1 MKTTPFY
8 TRSDWIAGWITFGI
22 SLLVYTLTLQPTVG
36 LEDSGELIVASDYLG
51 VPHPPGY
58 PIWTLLT
65 WFFQWIFH
73 GVTFHGQPNPAFGVN
88 FFSAFAGASACGVIA
103 LLISRSGADILSS
116 LKREHQALDPSTQSL
131 FCAVSGIAGGLL
143 LAFGQGMW
151 SQAVIAEVYT
161 LNILF
166 QSLVLA
172 FLYRWMRNPEET
184 GWLLLC
190 GFIFGLGITN
200 HQTLLFMG
208 LAMAVAVICTNL
220 DLFAKRYLLRLS
232 LILAGLIVAGMGI
245 YHITIPLQVGGVL
258 LMIGGG
264 LLIRERFILRDF
276 IITGAGYLFLVG
288 FNKYAAAHEA
298 LADWMWVAGPSEPGF
313 WLWTLFA
320 VLLPALMIPL
330 LPHGRTVGLTFLLIL
345 LGVSFY
351 FYMPYASDQNPPIN
365 WGYPRTWE
373 GFMHAITRGQ
383 YEQVKLA
390 AVFTPRFLE
399 QVGTY
404 LFDLRSQFYG
414 PIALLASLPL
424 LLGWR
429 TGKRNITWLVTTF
442 VAFVSVG
449 IVFMIL
455 QNPKTDIQNLF
466 IGRVQYIQSHAIYV
480 LWLGYGLLLLM
491 AGLQTLVKNHP
502 LTRWVGTALVLLLP
516 FALIYKN
523 YQDAGQLKVVGG
535 AEQNGHDFGW
545 QFGHWQ
551 LRGIEGIETDFRYW
565 YPDDFDTQW
574 AEYPCSDYPPPM
586 ETNAI
591 FFGGT
596 DPGRFVPTYM
606 IYSAKVRPDIYLI
619 TQNALADNTYMNV
632 MRDLYGD
639 QIWIPTD
646 DDSSRAFSEFVAQV
660 RSGKIEAGSDI
671 STEGGRVQIQGVGGV
686 MQINALLCRQIFDN
700 NQWRTELATDE
711 ATRSSGAAV
720 VPEAPTEPPQ
730 QRAFYLE
737 ESYVMP
743 WMYPYLTPHGLIM
756 KLNNTPTPL
765 TDELIANDTAFWK
778 WNTERLTS
786 DSRYMRDIVARKS
799 FSKLRSAIAGLYTAR
814 GYLSEAENA
823 FREAVALYDLS
834 PEANFRLASLLAQ
847 SGRYDEA
854 ISLFDE
860 LIAKDTNNHP
870 LVDFRNKLTQQK
882 GLHAQRVRIETRI
895 AAGNATNR
903 EKIELYLLYNL
914 LERKDLAS
922 RHALSLLEEPTLT
935 EIELRTLISE
945 FAKQKRYALTEKGL
959 RQLITLKPNEVEAY
973 ANLAIIELIQGKESA
988 FWKSCKQMVELQ
1000 GEPAIRLLEKD
1011 PRFQT
1016 VRDHPRMRRL
1026 LGKKPQPLNLSL

>member
-1 MKTTPFY
+1 MKRTPFY

-73 GVTFHGQPNPAFGVN
+73 GVTFHGQPNPPLASI
-88 FFSAFAGASACGVIA
+88 FSPPLRARVPAGYCAAHQPFWC
-103 LLISRSGADILSS
+103 RYTSS

-143 LAFGQGMW
+143 SPLGKACGRRRLLPRCIHLIFSFNPSCSPFSTAGC
-151 SQAVIAEVYT
+151 VIRKRPAGSTLWVY
-161 LNILF
+161 I
-166 QSLVLA
+166 
-172 FLYRWMRNPEET
+172 
-184 GWLLLC
+184 
-190 GFIFGLGITN
+190 GLGITN

-258 LMIGGG
+258 MMIGGG

-330 LPHGRTVGLTFLLIL
+330 LPHGRTAGLTFLLIL

-480 LWLGYGLLLLM
+480 LWLGYGLILLM
-491 AGLQTLVKNHP
+491 AGLQTLVNNNP
-502 LTRWVGTALVLLLP
+502 FPRFIGTALVLALP

-523 YQDAGQLKVVGG
+523 YNDPGQLKVVGG
-535 AEQNGHDFGW
+535 AEQ
-545 QFGHWQ
+545 
-551 LRGIEGIETDFRYW
+551 
-565 YPDDFDTQW
+565 
-574 AEYPCSDYPPPM
+574 
-586 ETNAI
+586 
-591 FFGGT
+591 
-596 DPGRFVPTYM
+596 
-606 IYSAKVRPDIYLI
+606 
-619 TQNALADNTYMNV
+619 
-632 MRDLYGD
+632 
-639 QIWIPTD
+639 
-646 DDSSRAFSEFVAQV
+646 
-660 RSGKIEAGSDI
+660 
-671 STEGGRVQIQGVGGV
+671 
-686 MQINALLCRQIFDN
+686 
-700 NQWRTELATDE
+700 
-711 ATRSSGAAV
+711 
-720 VPEAPTEPPQ
+720 
-730 QRAFYLE
+730 
-737 ESYVMP
+737 
-743 WMYPYLTPHGLIM
+743 
-756 KLNNTPTPL
+756 
-765 TDELIANDTAFWK
+765 
-778 WNTERLTS
+778 
-786 DSRYMRDIVARKS
+786 
-799 FSKLRSAIAGLYTAR
+799 
-814 GYLSEAENA
+814 
-823 FREAVALYDLS
+823 
-834 PEANFRLASLLAQ
+834 
-847 SGRYDEA
+847 
-854 ISLFDE
+854 
-860 LIAKDTNNHP
+860 KDTTSVGSLGTGNC
-870 LVDFRNKLTQQK
+870 
-882 GLHAQRVRIETRI
+882 
-895 AAGNATNR
+895 AA
-903 EKIELYLLYNL
+903 
-914 LERKDLAS
+914 
-922 RHALSLLEEPTLT
+922 
-935 EIELRTLISE
+935 
-945 FAKQKRYALTEKGL
+945 
-959 RQLITLKPNEVEAY
+959 
-973 ANLAIIELIQGKESA
+973 
-988 FWKSCKQMVELQ
+988 
-1000 GEPAIRLLEKD
+1000 
-1011 PRFQT
+1011 
-1016 VRDHPRMRRL
+1016 
-1026 LGKKPQPLNLSL
+1026 